1 LEQRI
6 ILERCLLYVQ
16 NANTLAEAT
25 KRTALLLL
33 AYGRPEED
41 DRPKGGMFLLR
52 D

>member
-41 DRPKGGMFLLR
+41 DRPKGGTFLLP